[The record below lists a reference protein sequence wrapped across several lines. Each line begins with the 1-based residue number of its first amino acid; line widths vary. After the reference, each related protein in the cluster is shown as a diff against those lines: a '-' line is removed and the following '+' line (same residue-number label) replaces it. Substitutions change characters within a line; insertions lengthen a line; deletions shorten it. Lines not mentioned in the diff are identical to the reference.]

1 VGWTAAA
8 KNAATIRT
16 DQSQYAVTREFNAL
30 RKIEQHLIRS
40 YVQLI

>member
-1 VGWTAAA
+1 MEWEVADLAA
-8 KNAATIRT
+8 KELVVLITKIAL
-16 DQSQYAVTREFNAL
+16 TREFNAL